1 MGTLEQMLA
10 KPPSWLDASGPTSDV
25 VLSTRV
31 RLARNLRGVA
41 FPTMADRA
49 GLERVRERILAAAS
63 AGNYLAGALVL
74 IMDESSQAQRR
85 ILVERHLAGRE
96 FEEDGLGRAVII
108 GDCELASVVINEEDH
123 LRLASLRSGLQPTD
137 AWRLV
142 ERIDAELEQNLH
154 YAYSGEWGYLTA
166 CPTNV
171 GTGMRV
177 SILIHLV
184 GLVRSDRIA
193 QVLGSISKL
202 GLSVR
207 GFYGEK
213 SAALGGFFQI
223 SNQMTLGQSEN
234 DIAYTVERVAGQL
247 VTLELEARSELAEK
261 SGPKVED
268 EVHRAFG
275 ILTSARII
283 SSDEMMTL
291 CSSLRFGITEGI
303 IDSVDLAAVNRLLV
317 FTQPGHLTYF
327 DGRHPDREQ
336 RDRMRAD
343 LIRRELASGSGT

>member
-1 MGTLEQMLA
+1 MGTFEQMLA
-10 KPPSWLDASGPTSDV
+10 TPPSWLDASGPTSNV

-41 FPTMADRA
+41 FPARADRA
-49 GLERVRERILAAAS
+49 GLERVRDRILAAAS

-74 IMDESSQAQRR
+74 IMDESSQSQRQ
-85 ILVERHLAGRE
+85 ILVERHLTGRG
-96 FEEDGLGRAVII
+96 FAEDGHGRAVVI
-108 GDCELASVVINEEDH
+108 GDRELVSVVINEEDH
-123 LRLASLRSGLQPTD
+123 LRLASLRSGLQPMD

-142 ERIDAELEQNLH
+142 DRIDAELEQNLH
-154 YAYSGEWGYLTA
+154 YAYSSDWGYLTS

-177 SILIHLV
+177 SVLIHLV
-184 GLVRSDRIA
+184 GLVRRDRIA

-213 SAALGGFFQI
+213 STALGGFFQI
-223 SNQMTLGQSEN
+223 SNQMTLGQSED

-261 SGPKVED
+261 GGRKVED

-283 SSDEMMTL
+283 SSDETMAL
-291 CSSLRFGITEGI
+291 CSSLRFGISEGF
-303 IDSVDLAAVNRLLV
+303 IDSVDLATVNRLLV
-317 FTQPGHLTYF
+317 STQPGHLKCF
-327 DGRHPDREQ
+327 DARDPGPEQ

-343 LIRRELASGSGT
+343 LIRRELASGSGA